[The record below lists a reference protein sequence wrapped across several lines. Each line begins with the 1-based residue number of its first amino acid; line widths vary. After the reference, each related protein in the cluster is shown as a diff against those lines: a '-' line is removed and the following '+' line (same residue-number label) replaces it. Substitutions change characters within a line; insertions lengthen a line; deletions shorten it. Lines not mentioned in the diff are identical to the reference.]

1 MNLFSELKRKVKT
14 ARLTGDART
23 AYAAGRI
30 PEALAHAR
38 ALYGFDTEN
47 PWANFLLACHHLES
61 DRYTDALPHLQ
72 RLSQDWPQ
80 DAWTFYAIGV
90 CFDRQD
96 QPRAA
101 IPAYRQ
107 ALEAAPDWA
116 KALKNLG
123 RDLYL
128 SGDYGAAEETLTRYC
143 EMQPDDKEAHDLLGY
158 LCYRLG
164 KYTRSFG
171 HYERARLLDPLNPK
185 LERNARLLYT
195 RSATS

>member
-1 MNLFSELKRKVKT
+1 MNLFSELRRKVKT
-14 ARLTGDART
+14 ARLAGDART

-30 PEALAHAR
+30 SEAVAHAR
-38 ALYGFDTEN
+38 ALYSMDTAN
-47 PWANFLLACHHLES
+47 SWANFLLACHHLES
-61 DRYTDALPHLQ
+61 DRYGEALPHLQ
-72 RLSQDWPQ
+72 RLSVDWPE

-90 CFDRQD
+90 CYDRQD

-107 ALEAAPDWA
+107 ALDAAPDWA

-128 SGDYGAAEETLTRYC
+128 SGDYAAAEEALSRYSALS
-143 EMQPDDKEAHDLLGY
+143 PDDKEAHDLLGY

-164 KYTRSFG
+164 RYALSFG